1 NVSATDAGGYCVQV
15 SGACGFTN
23 SCALLTVRTNTT
35 AKPLNDQTKCPG
47 ETATFATSTSGTG
60 PFSYVWRKDGAILAG
75 EINSSLTIPS
85 VSATNAG
92 SYCVEVTG
100 NCNSATNCATLTVNT
115 PTTADSLVSQ
125 TNCPGSMVSF
135 STIGHGTGPVSY
147 QWARNGT
154 PLSG

>member
-1 NVSATDAGGYCVQV
+1 
-15 SGACGFTN
+15 
-23 SCALLTVRTNTT
+23 
-35 AKPLNDQTKCPG
+35 
-47 ETATFATSTSGTG
+47 
-60 PFSYVWRKDGAILAG
+60 YVWRKDGAILAG

-135 STIGHGTGPVSY
+135 STIGHGTGPFSY

-154 PLSG
+154 PLSGQSGNILTLTNLSAADAGAYSVVINGLCTAT